1 MKYMIPQNNLNNA
14 LMTLEAEEMPTLTH
28 RVDFERKKVIGKCDG
43 LEAIKQLVYIILN
56 VERFDWVIF
65 SPDFGV
71 EFKNLFGMPVPYVLP
86 EIKRRITEALMQDDR
101 ITDVT
106 NYDFTVDK
114 SKIHCKF
121 KVHSVF
127 GNFEQETEVVV

>member
-1 MKYMIPQNNLNNA
+1 MIPQNNSNNA
-14 LMTLEAEEMPTLTH
+14 LMTLEVEEMPTLTH
-28 RVDFERKKVIGKCDG
+28 RIDIERNRIIGKCDG

-71 EFKNLFGMPVPYVLP
+71 EFKNLFGQPIPYVLP
-86 EIKRRITEALMQDDR
+86 EIKRRITEALMQDER

-106 NYDFTVDK
+106 DFDLTTERNKV
-114 SKIHCKF
+114 HCTF

>member
-1 MKYMIPQNNLNNA
+1 MIPQNNLNNA
-14 LMTLEAEEMPTLTH
+14 LMTLEVEEQPTQTH
-28 RVDFERKKVIGKCDG
+28 RLDIERNKVIGKCDG

-65 SPDFGV
+65 STDFGV
-71 EFKNLFGMPVPYVLP
+71 EFKNLFGQPVPYVLP
-86 EIKRRITEALMQDDR
+86 EIKRRITEALTQDDR

-106 NYDFTVDK
+106 DFDFKTEK
-114 SKIHCKF
+114 SKVRCKF

-127 GNFEQETEVVV
+127 GDFEEETEVVV